1 MCLKVCSK
9 LVAFSLLKEKQYF
22 TEVGTTQEV
31 LSEGLSTTLPFLRP
45 SSNSKKWL
53 TQHLTQQPTTTNLS
67 FSNTPFFFLL
77 LLFIPLKAEKW
88 DVAGSNSYSHTL
100 LLTSPNCF
108 QLMEIP
114 DLHFYIFHS
123 DSIQHFLRTPFEI

>member
-1 MCLKVCSK
+1 MCLKAC
-9 LVAFSLLKEKQYF
+9 LRLFNEFSLMKEEEYF

-31 LSEGLSTTLPFLRP
+31 LSEVLSTILPFLRL
-45 SSNSKKWL
+45 SSNSKVNSASYSAAYHHQPQFF
-53 TQHLTQQPTTTNLS
+53 QHS
-67 FSNTPFFFLL
+67 FFFLL

-88 DVAGSNSYSHTL
+88 NVAGSNSYSHTL
-100 LLTSPNCF
+100 LFISLNCF

-114 DLHFYIFHS
+114 DLHFYIFHF